1 MVMAVG
7 IHEHKVDM
15 ELDNQKE
22 DMDMALVGVES
33 RRHSIQDMELALDMG
48 QALVQEQAQPLDALA
63 SVE

>member
-22 DMDMALVGVES
+22 DMDMALVGVED
-33 RRHSIQDMELALDMG
+33 RHHSIQDMELALDMG
-48 QALVQEQAQPLDALA
+48 QALVQEQ
-63 SVE
+63 V